1 MADIIRLLPE
11 SVANQ
16 IAAGEVI
23 QRPAS
28 IVKELIENSI
38 DAGSTSI
45 TVIVKDGGKN
55 LVQVID
61 NGNGMSETDARM
73 AFERHATSKLA
84 TANDLFAIQTMGFR
98 GEALASIASVAEV
111 SLKTRKQGDELGTE
125 IIIAGSQ
132 FKSQEPAQC
141 AVGSNF
147 SIKNLFYNV
156 PARRKFL
163 KATST
168 ELKHIITEIQR
179 IAIAFPSVEMALLHN
194 QTEIYNLPKSNLRQ
208 RIVNLFGKNFNTHLV
223 DIRSDTSLVRISGF
237 IGKPEAAKKSAAEQ
251 FFFVNGRFIR
261 HPYFNKAVTLA
272 YDRLI
277 SNDAIPIYFIF
288 FETDPASIDI
298 NIHPT
303 KTEVKFE
310 DEAAIWQIL
319 HAAVRESLGRFSLT
333 PSLDFETIG
342 VVDIPVLTRNTE
354 IHIPE
359 IIVNRDYNPFEEED
373 KQKPFPKFQASLN
386 KNKSLDWEK
395 LYDGFQK
402 ESPMELE
409 TYNQNLPA
417 NDEEIQSNSLF
428 FHYKDRYI
436 VMPVKSGLMFIDQKR
451 AHERV
456 LFEFYLKSMQDSK
469 TSSQQNL
476 FPQTIHL
483 GLEEYITLKEISE
496 DLQFLGFD
504 IADLGNNTISIN
516 GFPPDIPA
524 SESENTIRQ
533 IIRDYRS
540 RPLNLK
546 ENAREKLAASFS
558 HTMAVPYGKKLGNE
572 EMQVLVDRLFGCDNP
587 GFSPNGHRVL
597 YIYPINEIEKK
608 FT

>member
-28 IVKELIENSI
+28 IVKELIENSV

-61 NGNGMSETDARM
+61 NGIGMSETDARM

-84 TANDLFAIQTMGFR
+84 SAKDLFAIQTMGFR

-111 SLKTRKQGDELGTE
+111 SLKTRKKGDELGTE
-125 IIIAGSQ
+125 INISGSQ
-132 FKSQEPAQC
+132 FKSQEPSQC
-141 AVGSNF
+141 PVGSNF
-147 SIKNLFYNV
+147 SVKNLFYNV

-179 IAIAFPSVEMALLHN
+179 IAIAFPEIEMALLHN

-208 RIVNLFGKNFNTHLV
+208 RVVNLFGKNFNTHLV
-223 DIRSDTSLVRISGF
+223 DIRSETSLVRISGF
-237 IGKPEAAKKSAAEQ
+237 IGKPDAAKKAAAEQ

-277 SNDAIPIYFIF
+277 SNDAVPIYYIF
-288 FETDPASIDI
+288 FEIDPASIDI

-310 DEAAIWQIL
+310 DEASIWQIL

-333 PSLDFETIG
+333 PSLDFETLG
-342 VVDIPVLTRNTE
+342 VVEIPVLTKDTE

-359 IIVNRDYNPFEEED
+359 ININQDYNPFDEED
-373 KQKPFPKFQASLN
+373 KQKFFPKFHPSLN
-386 KNKSLDWEK
+386 KNNTLNWEK

-402 ESPMELE
+402 EGPEELDH
-409 TYNQNLPA
+409 NADMPA
-417 NDEEIQSNSLF
+417 TTEEIPSNGLF
-428 FHYKDRYI
+428 FHYNDKFI

-451 AHERV
+451 AHERI
-456 LFEFYLKSMQDSK
+456 LFEQYLKSLQDSRVD
-469 TSSQQNL
+469 SQRNM
-476 FPQTIHL
+476 FPHTFQM
-483 GLEEYITLKEISE
+483 GVEEYMTLKEISE
-496 DLQFLGFD
+496 DLQYLGFD

-516 GFPPDIPA
+516 GYPSDVKA
-524 SESENTIRQ
+524 SETENTIQQ
-533 IIRDYRS
+533 IIRDFRS

-546 ENAREKLAASFS
+546 ESAREKLAASFS
-558 HTMAVPYGKKLGNE
+558 HAMAVPYGKKFGNE
-572 EMQVLVDRLFGCDNP
+572 EMKSLVDRLFACDNP
-587 GFSPNGHRVL
+587 GFSPDGNRVL

>member
-45 TVIVKDGGKN
+45 TVLVKDGGKN

-61 NGNGMSETDARM
+61 NGIGMSETDARM
-73 AFERHATSKLA
+73 AFERHATSKLT
-84 TANDLFAIQTMGFR
+84 TANDLFAIKTMGFR
-98 GEALASIASVAEV
+98 GEALASIASVSEV
-111 SLKTRKQGDELGTE
+111 SLKTRKQKDELGTE
-125 IIIAGSQ
+125 LIISGSR
-132 FKSQEPAQC
+132 FISQEPAQC
-141 AVGSNF
+141 GSGSSF

-179 IAIAFPSVEMALLHN
+179 IAIAFPSVEIALLHN

-208 RIVNLFGKNFNTHLV
+208 RIVNLFGKNFNTQLV
-223 DIRSDTSLVRISGF
+223 DIKTDTSLVRIGGF

-251 FFFVNGRFIR
+251 FFFVNGRYIR

-288 FETDPASIDI
+288 FETDPASIDV

-342 VVDIPVLTRNTE
+342 VVEIPVLTKNTE

-359 IIVNRDYNPFEEED
+359 INVNRDYNPFEEED
-373 KQKPFPKFQASLN
+373 KQKPFPKFHPSLN
-386 KNKSLDWEK
+386 KNNTLNWEK
-395 LYDGFQK
+395 LYDGFQNEVPIEM
-402 ESPMELE
+402 ESSNKDESQPE
-409 TYNQNLPA
+409 
-417 NDEEIQSNSLF
+417 EEIQSGGIF
-428 FHYKDRYI
+428 FHYKERYI
-436 VMPVKSGLMFIDQKR
+436 VMPVKSGLMFIDHKR
-451 AHERV
+451 AHERI
-456 LFEFYLKSMQDSK
+456 LFEYYLKSMQESK

-483 GLEEYITLKEISE
+483 GLDEYITLKEISE

-504 IADLGNNTISIN
+504 IADLGNNTISLN
-516 GFPPDIPA
+516 GFPPDVPA
-524 SESENTIRQ
+524 SESEQTIRQ
-533 IIRDYRS
+533 IIRDFRS

-558 HTMAVPYGKKLGNE
+558 HTMAVPYGAKLGNE
-572 EMQVLVDRLFGCDNP
+572 EMQAIVDRLFACDNP
-587 GFSPNGHRVL
+587 GFSPDGNKVL
-597 YIYPINEIEKK
+597 YIYQVNEIEKK
-608 FT
+608 FN

>member
-73 AFERHATSKLA
+73 AFERHATSKLT
-84 TANDLFAIQTMGFR
+84 TANDLFAIKTMGFR
-98 GEALASIASVAEV
+98 GEALASIASVSEV
-111 SLKTRKQGDELGTE
+111 SLKTRKPEDELGSE
-125 IIIAGSQ
+125 IIIIGSQ
-132 FKSQEPAQC
+132 FKSQEAVQC
-141 AVGSNF
+141 PFGSNF

-179 IAIAFPSVEMALLHN
+179 VAIAFPSVEIALLHN
-194 QTEIYNLPKSNLRQ
+194 STEIYNLPKSNLRQ
-208 RIVNLFGKNFNTHLV
+208 RIVNLFGKNFNTQLV
-223 DIRSDTSLVRISGF
+223 DIRTDTSLVRISGF
-237 IGKPEAAKKSAAEQ
+237 IGKPEAAKKLAAEQ
-251 FFFVNGRFIR
+251 FFFVNGRYIR
-261 HPYFNKAVTLA
+261 HPYFYKAVTLA

-288 FETDPASIDI
+288 FEIDPASIDV

-310 DEAAIWQIL
+310 DEGAIWQIL

-333 PSLDFETIG
+333 PSLDFETMG
-342 VVDIPVLTRNTE
+342 VVEIPVLTKNTE

-359 IIVNRDYNPFEEED
+359 INVNRDYNPFEEED
-373 KQKPFPKFQASLN
+373 KQKFFPKFHPSLN
-386 KNKSLDWEK
+386 KNNALNWDK
-395 LYDGFQK
+395 LYDGFQN
-402 ESPMELE
+402 ESAIELE
-409 TYNQNLPA
+409 SSDRDQPA
-417 NDEEIQSNSLF
+417 GEEETQAGSLY

-436 VMPVKSGLMFIDQKR
+436 VMPVKSGLMFIDHKR
-451 AHERV
+451 AHERI
-456 LFEFYLKSMQDSK
+456 LFENYLKSMQDSK

-483 GLEEYITLKEISE
+483 GLDEYLTIKEIAE

-504 IADLGNNTISIN
+504 IADLGNSTISLN
-516 GFPPDIPA
+516 GFPPDVKA
-524 SESENTIRQ
+524 SESEQTIRQ
-533 IIRDYRS
+533 IIRDFRS

-558 HTMAVPYGKKLGNE
+558 HAMAVPYGKKLGHE
-572 EMQVLVDRLFGCDNP
+572 EMQAIVDRLFACDNP
-587 GFSPNGHRVL
+587 GFSPDGNKVL

>member
-45 TVIVKDGGKN
+45 TIIVKDGGKN

-73 AFERHATSKLA
+73 AFERHATSKLS

-111 SLKTRKQGDELGTE
+111 SLKSRRNIDELGTE

-132 FKSQEPAQC
+132 LKSQEPAQC
-141 AVGSNF
+141 AIGCNF

-168 ELKHIITEIQR
+168 ELKHIITEFQR
-179 IAIAFPSVEMALLHN
+179 VAIAFPAVEMALLHN

-208 RIVNLFGKNFNTHLV
+208 RVVSLFGKNFNTLLV
-223 DIRSDTSLVRISGF
+223 DIRSETSLVRISGF

-251 FFFVNGRFIR
+251 FFFVNGRYIR
-261 HPYFNKAVTLA
+261 HPYFNKAVSLA

-288 FETDPASIDI
+288 FEIDPASIDI

-359 IIVNRDYNPFEEED
+359 INVNPDYNPFEEED
-373 KQKPFPKFQASLN
+373 KQKSFPKFHPSLN
-386 KNKSLDWEK
+386 KNNSLNWEK
-395 LYDGFQK
+395 LYEGFQK
-402 ESPMELE
+402 DSPMEME
-409 TYNQNLPA
+409 TYNPEMPP
-417 NDEEIQSNSLF
+417 DEEEIQSSSIY
-428 FHYKDRYI
+428 FHYKDKYI

-456 LFEFYLKSMQDSK
+456 LFEQYLKSLQDANSN
-469 TSSQQNL
+469 SQQNL
-476 FPQTIHL
+476 FPHTMHL
-483 GLEEYITLKEISE
+483 GVDEYLTLKEISE

-504 IADLGNNTISIN
+504 I
-516 GFPPDIPA
+516 
-524 SESENTIRQ
+524 SE
-533 IIRDYRS
+533 
-540 RPLNLK
+540 L
-546 ENAREKLAASFS
+546 
-558 HTMAVPYGKKLGNE
+558 
-572 EMQVLVDRLFGCDNP
+572 
-587 GFSPNGHRVL
+587 
-597 YIYPINEIEKK
+597 
-608 FT
+608 

>member
-28 IVKELIENSI
+28 IVKELIENSV

-61 NGNGMSETDARM
+61 NGIGMSETDARM

-84 TANDLFAIQTMGFR
+84 SAKDLFAIQTMGFR

-111 SLKTRKQGDELGTE
+111 SLKTRKKGDELGTE
-125 IIIAGSQ
+125 INISGSQ
-132 FKSQEPAQC
+132 FKSQEPSQC
-141 AVGSNF
+141 PVGSNF
-147 SIKNLFYNV
+147 SVKNLFYNV

-179 IAIAFPSVEMALLHN
+179 IAIAFPEIEMALLHN

-208 RIVNLFGKNFNTHLV
+208 RVVNLFGKNFNTHLV
-223 DIRSDTSLVRISGF
+223 DIRSETSLVRISGF
-237 IGKPEAAKKSAAEQ
+237 IGKPDAAKKAAAEQ

-277 SNDAIPIYFIF
+277 SNDAVPIYYIF
-288 FETDPASIDI
+288 FEIDPASIDI

-310 DEAAIWQIL
+310 DEASIWQIL

-333 PSLDFETIG
+333 PSLDFETLG
-342 VVDIPVLTRNTE
+342 VVEIPVLTKDTE

-359 IIVNRDYNPFEEED
+359 ININQDYNPFDEED
-373 KQKPFPKFQASLN
+373 KQKFFPKFHPSLN
-386 KNKSLDWEK
+386 KNNTLNWEK

-402 ESPMELE
+402 EGPEELDH
-409 TYNQNLPA
+409 NGDMPA
-417 NDEEIQSNSLF
+417 TTEEIPSNGLF
-428 FHYKDRYI
+428 FHYNDKFI

-451 AHERV
+451 AHERI
-456 LFEFYLKSMQDSK
+456 LFEQYLKSLQDSRVD
-469 TSSQQNL
+469 SQRNM
-476 FPQTIHL
+476 FPHTFQM
-483 GLEEYITLKEISE
+483 GLEEYMTLKEISE
-496 DLQFLGFD
+496 DLQYLGFD

-516 GFPPDIPA
+516 GYPSDVKA
-524 SESENTIRQ
+524 SETENTIQQ
-533 IIRDYRS
+533 IIRDFRS

-546 ENAREKLAASFS
+546 ESAREKLAASFS
-558 HTMAVPYGKKLGNE
+558 HAMAVPYGKKFGNE
-572 EMQVLVDRLFGCDNP
+572 EMKSLVDRLFACDNP
-587 GFSPNGHRVL
+587 GFSPDGNRVL